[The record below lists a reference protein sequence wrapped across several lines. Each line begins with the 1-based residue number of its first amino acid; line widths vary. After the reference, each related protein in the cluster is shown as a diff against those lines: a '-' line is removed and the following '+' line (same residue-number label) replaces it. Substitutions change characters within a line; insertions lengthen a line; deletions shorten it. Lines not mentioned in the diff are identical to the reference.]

1 MMFQKT
7 LIALAAAASLAG
19 CATFENADKRA
30 KRVEEDAGGAV
41 GVVKSIQNRQQ
52 APERATVIFH
62 AGDWAS
68 LTPIEIKQREVR
80 DTLKCR
86 GERTTSYGPR
96 TPVDILEFSQFMT
109 NLCGV
114 PVRVSPDAMTAV
126 QTQGR
131 LALGGSTGGVPG
143 VASAQMT
150 PPIPS
155 VGQSMQAAVPSVIGT
170 GQYGQN
176 MGVGGRVGLIDIK
189 YSGDLPG
196 LFDMVTSRL
205 GLSWRYADGTV
216 TIYYLDTKV
225 FRVFSQP
232 YNYDLQSVVQSGTT
246 TTMGASGGSSGGTGS
261 TSGGISG
268 TSGSQQSTTISM
280 KASLWDGID
289 GTVKTMITPGIGR
302 YAVNPTTGTVTVTDT
317 PESLAR
323 IESYLNNENKAL
335 SKQIVFNVKVL
346 AVTLSDGGSLG
357 IDWNLVYKSMGG
369 KFGLSLANVTSKEQ
383 GSISTTASVLPT
395 ATGTTGQFAGS
406 SVVISAL
413 EQQGRVSELL
423 SPSVTTLNYRT
434 VPVQIGSQTTYIAQS
449 QTTQTAQVGSSTA
462 LTPGTVTTGFNMR
475 LTPNV
480 MPDNMMLLDTAINV
494 SALRQLRQLVSG
506 GVTIEGPDLDNRIFS
521 QTSRLRPGE
530 TLILSAFERLNESS
544 NRAGVGNPNNILLG
558 GSVKSNTTRDV
569 VVILITPVLMD

>member
-7 LIALAAAASLAG
+7 LIAVALASLVG

-30 KRVEEDAGGAV
+30 KRVEEDAGDAAS
-41 GVVKSIQNRQQ
+41 VVKSVQNRQQ
-52 APERATVIFH
+52 TPERATVVFH
-62 AGDWAS
+62 DGDWAS

-96 TPVDILEFSQFMT
+96 SPVDILEFSQFMT
-109 NLCGV
+109 NLCGI

-126 QTQGR
+126 QTQSR
-131 LALGGSTGGVPG
+131 LAMSAVPGAVPG
-143 VASAQMT
+143 VANGQMV
-150 PPIPS
+150 PPIPAI
-155 VGQSMQAAVPSVIGT
+155 GQPMQAGMPSVIGT
-170 GQYGQN
+170 GQFNQN
-176 MGVGGRVGLIDIK
+176 MGFGGRVGLIDIK
-189 YSGDLPG
+189 YTGDLPG

-205 GLSWRYADGTV
+205 GLSWRYADGAV

-246 TTMGASGGSSGGTGS
+246 TAMGSGGSSSGS
-261 TSGGISG
+261 SGSSSGGISG
-268 TSGSQQSTTISM
+268 SSGSQQTTTISM

-289 GTVKTMITPGIGR
+289 NTVKNMATPGVGR

-317 PESLAR
+317 PEALSR
-323 IESYLNNENKAL
+323 IEAYLNNENKSL

-346 AVTLSDGGSLG
+346 AVTLSNGGSMG

-369 KFGLSLANVTSKEQ
+369 KFGMSLANVTAKDQ
-383 GSISTTASVLPT
+383 GSVSTTVSVLPT
-395 ATGTTGQFAGS
+395 ATGSVGQFAGS
-406 SVVISAL
+406 SIAISAL

-449 QTTQTAQVGSSTA
+449 QTTQTAQVGSTTA

-480 MPDNMMLLDTAINV
+480 MPDNMILLDTAINV

-544 NRAGVGNPNNILLG
+544 NKAGVGNPNNILLG
-558 GSVKSNTTRDV
+558 GSVKSSTTRDV